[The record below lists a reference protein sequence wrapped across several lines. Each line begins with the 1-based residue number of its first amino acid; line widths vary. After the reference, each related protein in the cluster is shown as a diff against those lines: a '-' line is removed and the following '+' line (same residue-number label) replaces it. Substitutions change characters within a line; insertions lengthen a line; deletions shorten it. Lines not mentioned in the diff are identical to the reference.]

1 MTTIHF
7 EQRTSAGWV
16 EDTIVFPTAQGAMLW
31 IDYVAANFPTINV
44 SKVES

>member
-16 EDTIVFPTAQGAMLW
+16 EDTIVFPTAHGAMLW
-31 IDYVAANFPTINV
+31 IDYVAAHQPTINV
-44 SKVES
+44 RKVES

>member
-16 EDTIVFPTAQGAMLW
+16 EGEIVFPTGQGAMLW
-31 IDYVAANFPTINV
+31 IDYVAAHHPTINV
-44 SKVES
+44 RKVES